1 MLDIGLPGLGGYE
14 VARRIRAQAGADRVR
29 IIALTGYGQPEDR
42 QRALQGGFDD
52 HMVKPVSAGALAA
65 VLAKRPEA

>member
-1 MLDIGLPGLGGYE
+1 
-14 VARRIRAQAGADRVR
+14 
-29 IIALTGYGQPEDR
+29 
-42 QRALQGGFDD
+42 LQGGFDD